1 MIDEVFNVMK
11 CFPGSYLNQFGDLIL
26 SEKGNVYFI
35 AKGCKTKR
43 DIVCKLLERV
53 SRPIAKGELYRSEK
67 ANIVWRESLLIG
79 YNAYLKTNFTL
90 EDMYWVYDRL
100 GNAVNH
106 ELTLKFIDSG
116 LDLSILL
123 PKENDNNG

>member
-11 CFPGSYLNQFGDLIL
+11 CFPGSYLNRFGELIL
-26 SEKGNVYFI
+26 SDKGNVYFI
-35 AKGCKTKR
+35 ANGCETKR
-43 DIVCKLLERV
+43 DLVCKLLERC
-53 SRPIAKGELYRSEK
+53 SRPIAKGEPYRSEK
-67 ANIVWRESLLIG
+67 RNKEWRESLLVG
-79 YNAYLKTNFTL
+79 YNEYLQTNFTQ

-116 LDLSILL
+116 FDLSLLL
-123 PKENDNNG
+123 PKEK

>member
-11 CFPGSYLNQFGDLIL
+11 CFPDSYITSFGELVL
-26 SEKGNVYFI
+26 SDKGNVYFI
-35 AKGCKTKR
+35 AKGCETKQ
-43 DIVCKLLERV
+43 DIVCKLLERC
-53 SRPIAKGELYRSEK
+53 SRPIAKGEPYRSEK
-67 ANIVWRESLLIG
+67 RNKEWRESLLVG
-79 YNAYLKTNFTL
+79 YNEYLQTNFTQ

-116 LDLSILL
+116 FDLSLLL
-123 PKENDNNG
+123 PKEK